1 MNPFPLLTTTILS
14 GVLAIGLFGNMALAA
29 DVDMGEMPAVSAIN
43 GKIEFGGGTANASG
57 LSSNEVFYG
66 AASISIPLGDMFGLQ
81 ADFAVKDMF
90 NDTAV
95 GGNLHLFTRDPNSHL
110 FGVIAGYGDG
120 GKANAGWIGGEAE
133 FYLDRVTVEASA
145 GYINVDP
152 QNGGKKDKF
161 FGFADVAFYPVDNF
175 RLALG
180 GSSVASFESG
190 HATAEYMLDSM
201 PLSLKLK
208 GEVGE
213 DSFAAV
219 TAGVSFYFGG
229 NQSDKS
235 LIRRHREDDPRNK
248 VLDIFGAGAKAFA
261 GGTASAGTPPPPDC
275 ETGFAINPETG
286 ACEFVDL
293 ETPD

>member
-1 MNPFPLLTTTILS
+1 MQPYHLFSTTILS
-14 GVLAIGLFGNMALAA
+14 SVLALGLFGGMALAA
-29 DVDMGEMPAVSAIN
+29 DVDMGVMPAVSAIN
-43 GKIEFGGGTANASG
+43 GKFEFGGGIADAKG
-57 LSSNEVFYG
+57 FSSDEVIYG
-66 AASISIPLGDMFGLQ
+66 AASLSVPLGNMFGLQ
-81 ADFAVKDMF
+81 ADFAAKNMF

-95 GGNLHLFTRDPNSHL
+95 GGNLHLFTRDPGSHL

-161 FGFADVAFYPVDNF
+161 FGFADVAFYPVDNL

-190 HATAEYMLDSM
+190 HVTAEYLLDAM

-248 VLDIFGAGAKAFA
+248 VLDIFGAGAAAFGSGAA
-261 GGTASAGTPPPPDC
+261 GAGAPLCPDGEVFNG
-275 ETGFAINPETG
+275 ETCVFEG
-286 ACEFVDL
+286 A
-293 ETPD
+293 